1 MDLKKIILTCMFD
14 GVVRNVEVHL
24 ISGVKCLMKVDI
36 ECKNQYQLN
45 AEGDDFFECFKKI
58 RELDKNIVY
67 YCKGAKVNVLPSRM
81 TRQMSKGLS
90 AYETSLGIPARKENL
105 VNIFDYANEGLASDP
120 LEQDEYEVKWFS
132 SLSN

>member
-1 MDLKKIILTCMFD
+1 MNLKKMHIICMFD
-14 GVVRNVEVHL
+14 GEVRDVEVNL
-24 ISGVKCLMKVDI
+24 INGAKCIMKVDI
-36 ECKNQYQLN
+36 ESKCQLN

-58 RELDKNIVY
+58 RELDKSIIY